1 VSSQNYLEISWNE
14 RFKTIIDG
22 ISQRCQSIAPRI
34 ISGSIILIL
43 IFMGNPEQAVVP
55 FLVL

>member
-1 VSSQNYLEISWNE
+1 M
-14 RFKTIIDG
+14 IIDS
-22 ISQRCQSIAPRI
+22 ISQRCQSIAPEI